1 MTSAIRLVV
10 RFRESL
16 TARMSCIKALRRLTA
31 LFSRMHSCMVCVP
44 LQRPRK
50 TPKRERR
57 GSAVFLV
64 LLANP
69 HVSGMPASN
78 ILAAQT
84 SAAHI
89 PHRRRR
95 RTHRK
100 AAQDEGE
107 DYRRRT
113 LLLGLLAAGNPLPH
127 QLASGAKSRSETR
140 RRVSRGG
147 DLPLFHSAREK
158 RSSSVVPGQPP
169 PLLAF

>member
-1 MTSAIRLVV
+1 MCATP
-10 RFRESL
+10 
-16 TARMSCIKALRRLTA
+16 TALKNPETGEEGLRRILGSPREPA
-31 LFSRMHSCMVCVP
+31 RFGHARIQHFSRA
-44 LQRPRK
+44 K
-50 TPKRERR
+50 
-57 GSAVFLV
+57 
-64 LLANP
+64 
-69 HVSGMPASN
+69 
-78 ILAAQT
+78 T
-84 SAAHI
+84 SAAYI

-100 AAQDEGE
+100 APQDEGE

-140 RRVSRGG
+140 RRVSRGS

-158 RSSSVVPGQPP
+158 RSSSVVPAQPP